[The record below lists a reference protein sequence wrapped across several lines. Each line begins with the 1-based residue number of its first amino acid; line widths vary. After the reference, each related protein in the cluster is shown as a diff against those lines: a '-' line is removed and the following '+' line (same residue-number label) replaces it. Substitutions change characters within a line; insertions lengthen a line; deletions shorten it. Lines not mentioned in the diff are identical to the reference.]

1 MGDNDF
7 SMFFPQ
13 PGSVKMDLS
22 GNIPPSQVISLAEGL
37 GIQDVVVGK
46 VSYAEDRN
54 SKQVLLDA
62 DLRVIR
68 IGQGKSEFAVH
79 KAQSMEDLSNQEGA
93 LELAKRIAPQ
103 LSNLLGGPQAGQGAG
118 ASTPGGAPS
127 AQVASVG
134 PLLIYVPSAQYPYWM
149 ELESILRD
157 QFKNM
162 QIASLQIGTTQSAV
176 KLDGVNG
183 EYILKM
189 SGTRLPSGAT
199 VRIDSYSTEAQ
210 TMNVSFSP
218 PGGVQVETR

>member
-1 MGDNDF
+1 M
-7 SMFFPQ
+7 
-13 PGSVKMDLS
+13 
-22 GNIPPSQVISLAEGL
+22 
-37 GIQDVVVGK
+37 
-46 VSYAEDRN
+46 
-54 SKQVLLDA
+54 
-62 DLRVIR
+62 
-68 IGQGKSEFAVH
+68 
-79 KAQSMEDLSNQEGA
+79 
-93 LELAKRIAPQ
+93 
-103 LSNLLGGPQAGQGAG
+103 
-118 ASTPGGAPS
+118 
-127 AQVASVG
+127 
-134 PLLIYVPSAQYPYWM
+134 PSAQYPYWM
-149 ELESILRD
+149 ELESILRE